1 MKILSKKK
9 QKQVCQRIT
18 ANAIIAY
25 SLLDD
30 LLSADLIHT
39 DKLIRYTKAIIDN
52 TAEAVGDVGGVEA
65 MFVARDTMA
74 RYHKAFMGKK
84 ENKQ

>member
-9 QKQVCQRIT
+9 QKQICQRIT

-30 LLSADLIHT
+30 LLAADLIPA
-39 DKLIRYTKAIIDN
+39 DKLIRYTKAIIEN
-52 TAEAVGDVGGVEA
+52 TSEAVGDVGGVEA
-65 MFVARDTMA
+65 MFVARDVMA
-74 RYHKAFMGKK
+74 RYHRIFTERK
-84 ENKQ
+84 EKQ